1 MILDAPQDVSI
12 TTHRSKEGILQLRC
26 TASANPPAN
35 YTWRR
40 ENVSHPGN
48 VTLQPS
54 DVLMVPNTDPD
65 VLDQYVCETNNSVG
79 GERGIIYIYT
89 IAPGCRC
96 HYLAVIGVLVPLLVL
111 CAGLLWCWTRGIIR
125 KGKCLGQM
133 DLGKDLGEV
142 KERTFRFRPPETA
155 VEDPYEFKEENKY
168 VDVPLEAE
176 ETSSVTASRVAVH
189 SSSRR
194 PPREQMQDRMNREAE
209 ERSLEASGKSI
220 ALVTSFEKEQS
231 HLDPSKDLKEAED
244 A

>member
-142 KERTFRFRPPETA
+142 KE
-155 VEDPYEFKEENKY
+155 ENKY

-176 ETSSVTASRVAVH
+176 ET
-189 SSSRR
+189 
-194 PPREQMQDRMNREAE
+194 REQMQDRMNREAE
-209 ERSLEASGKSI
+209 ERSLEASGKSM
-220 ALVTSFEKEQS
+220 VSTSDLEKVRLQ
-231 HLDPSKDLKEAED
+231 ED
-244 A
+244 HCLGRHGLTVSA

>member
-125 KGKCLGQM
+125 
-133 DLGKDLGEV
+133 
-142 KERTFRFRPPETA
+142 ERTFRFRPPETA

-176 ETSSVTASRVAVH
+176 ET
-189 SSSRR
+189 
-194 PPREQMQDRMNREAE
+194 REQMQDRMNREAE
-209 ERSLEASGKSI
+209 ERSLEASGKSM
-220 ALVTSFEKEQS
+220 VSTSDLEKVRLQ
-231 HLDPSKDLKEAED
+231 ED
-244 A
+244 HCLGRHGLTVSA